1 MVSYCPVTEATDVLC
16 VFVVSLSGF
25 DIFQEKKKQVTKS
38 WFRFELSYVSR
49 LFTIGI
55 LVYT

>member
-25 DIFQEKKKQVTKS
+25 DIFQEKKKAGNKV
-38 WFRFELSYVSR
+38 
-49 LFTIGI
+49 
-55 LVYT
+55 LV